1 MFEKEEAFYKAHID
15 EFRQKYLDKE
25 LVIVGDR
32 LVAVYD
38 DFGRAYREPAKTYKP
53 GTYMV
58 AHVYPEGGEPPLQC
72 VSAFYVR

>member
-1 MFEKEEAFYKAHID
+1 MFEKENAFFKAHLP

-25 LVIVGDR
+25 LVIVGNK

-53 GTYMV
+53 GTYCV
-58 AHVYPEGGEPPLQC
+58 KHVYAEGEEPEYVC
-72 VSAFYVR
+72 VSAFVQR

>member
-1 MFEKEEAFYKAHID
+1 MFEKENAYFQAHLD

-25 LVIVGDR
+25 LVIVGNK

-38 DFGRAYREPAKTYKP
+38 DFGKAYREPAKTYKP

-58 AHVYPEGGEPPLQC
+58 AHVYAKGKEPENRCISMFVQ
-72 VSAFYVR
+72 R

>member
-1 MFEKEEAFYKAHID
+1 MFEKENAYFKAHLD

-25 LVIVGDR
+25 LVIVGDK

-58 AHVYPEGGEPPLQC
+58 AHVYAEGQEPANIC
-72 VSAFYVR
+72 ISAFVQR